1 MKPMRNT
8 VWLGALALI
17 AVAPFAHAQN
27 TAKPFFFRDGDR
39 AVFLGDSIT
48 QQSRYSTLIESY
60 VLSRFPKWNIS
71 FRNTGWDGD
80 RMSMPSRGNLEGGF
94 ARDIAPLRPTA
105 ATVDY
110 GMNDARGGDAMYE
123 SYLKNARALTGKLKD
138 FGSRVAL
145 VSPSPEEKYEAGMPA
160 GSSYNN
166 MLLKYSDGLQQ
177 VARETDVPYVDQI
190 RPMIA
195 TIEAGRRAS
204 VLGATGDP
212 RLIPD
217 GVHPNWAGHLVMA
230 THILKG
236 LNAPA
241 LVSSVEINAAEGK
254 RYKAKTQNATVTPL
268 EVRSGA
274 DSAATVPLMF
284 TRLDNALP
292 WPIHSDTKLAQ
303 SIPGFTPL
311 QDLSRYELKI
321 ANLVAPRYAIRI
333 DDIAVGTWTKEELA
347 AGINLSQAPGPIHD
361 QAQKLLQKIVEKN
374 RLYYNRWRNVQL
386 FRVPAWLQTPESEP
400 ARAAE
405 LARLD
410 AQIAALEAEINELR
424 KPVAHIWTVAPISTL
439 PLATPSP

>member
-1 MKPMRNT
+1 MKLIRNII
-8 VWLGALALI
+8 WLGALALT
-17 AVAPFAHAQN
+17 ALGPFAHAQN
-27 TAKPFFFRDGDR
+27 TEKPFFFRDGDR
-39 AVFLGDSIT
+39 AVFIGDSIT
-48 QQSRYSTLIESY
+48 QQHRYSTLIESY
-60 VLSRFPKWNIS
+60 VLSRFPTWNIS
-71 FRNTGWDGD
+71 FRHTGWDGD
-80 RMSMPSRGNLEGGF
+80 TMAMPSRGGLEGAF
-94 ARDIAPLRPTA
+94 ARDVAPLRPTA

-110 GMNDARGGDAMYE
+110 GMNDGRGGDAAYE
-123 SYLKNARALTGKLKD
+123 AYLTNARALTGKLKE
-138 FGSRVAL
+138 FGSRVTL

-177 VARETDVPYVDQI
+177 VATETDVPYIDQI

-195 TIEAGRRAS
+195 TIEASRSAS

-217 GVHPNWAGHLVMA
+217 GVHPSWAGHLVMA
-230 THILKG
+230 TYLLKG

-241 LVSSVEINAAEGK
+241 LVSSVEINAAEGP
-254 RYKAKTQNATVTPL
+254 RYQAKTQNATVTPL
-268 EVRSGA
+268 EVSSGA
-274 DSAATVPLMF
+274 GATVPLTF

-292 WPIHSDTKLAQ
+292 WPIHPETKLAQ
-303 SIPGFTPL
+303 SLPGITPL

-321 ANLVAPRYAIRI
+321 ANLAAPRYEIRI

-361 QAQKLLQKIVEKN
+361 QAQKLLQKILEKN
-374 RLYYNRWRNVQL
+374 KLFYNRWRNVQL
-386 FRVPAWLQTPESEP
+386 FRVPVWLQTPEAEA

-410 AQIAALEAEINELR
+410 AQIAAFEVEINELR
-424 KPVAHIWTVAPISTL
+424 KPVAHTWTVAPI
-439 PLATPSP
+439 